1 MTVMGIKKG
10 RDDLA
15 ENLGELLLVMELAD
29 FTDNRPEWWT
39 ETAKAL
45 QFQPLR
51 FIQEVEPTM
60 GTGMDPITKGQTEEM
75 IDPNELAV
83 TPSDLDVPLNVA
95 TVSAWDMGGLETTG
109 EDPETDGTWL
119 FERFG
124 SVPPE
129 ILVKHN
135 PSPTPIMVEHVMVK
149 ATVGADIK
157 YESLRNFFIYEEGG
171 VWRPVQWTDEMTG
184 EMLSDKT
191 DPPGMA
197 HADTLLPDPDHE
209 ESVAWFDMIDYTVK
223 SAMARQFARR
233 YQWRVLFRDH
243 PRGTASLSMLTD
255 PKGAL
260 AAFKLRDKPRG
271 AKRRPALKH
280 WVRKHWRQTR
290 GGTSEA
296 LVKAH
301 LRGET
306 RFIFEGME
314 CLILPSPF
322 DVERVKRGKA

>member
-29 FTDNRPEWWT
+29 FNDNRPEWWT

-51 FIQEVEPTM
+51 FIQEVEPTD
-60 GTGMDPITKGQTEEM
+60 GSG
-75 IDPNELAV
+75 IDPVTLGETEDIIDPREIAV
-83 TPSDLDVPLNVA
+83 TPSDLDGPLNIA
-95 TVSAWDMGGLETTG
+95 TVSPWDMGGMETADT
-109 EDPETDGTWL
+109 DPETDGTWL
-119 FERFG
+119 FERFQN
-124 SVPPE
+124 VPPE
-129 ILVKHN
+129 ILIKYN
-135 PSPTPIMVEHVMVK
+135 QSPTPIMLEHVMLK

-157 YESLRNFFIYEEGG
+157 YESMRNFFLYEEGG
-171 VWRPVQWTDEMTG
+171 FWRPVQWTDDMTG
-184 EMLSDKT
+184 EFLKDKN

-209 ESVAWFDMIDYTVK
+209 ESVAWFEMIDYTVK
-223 SAMARQFARR
+223 QAMARQFARR

-243 PRGTASLSMLTD
+243 PRGTASLSLLTD

-260 AAFKLRDKPRG
+260 AAFKLRDKPKS
-271 AKRRPALKH
+271 AARRPALKH
-280 WVRKHWRQTR
+280 WVRKHWRQNR
-290 GGTSEA
+290 GGNSES

-306 RFIFEGME
+306 KFTFEGME
-314 CLILPSPF
+314 CLILPSPY
-322 DVERVKRGKA
+322 DVEQVRKGEA